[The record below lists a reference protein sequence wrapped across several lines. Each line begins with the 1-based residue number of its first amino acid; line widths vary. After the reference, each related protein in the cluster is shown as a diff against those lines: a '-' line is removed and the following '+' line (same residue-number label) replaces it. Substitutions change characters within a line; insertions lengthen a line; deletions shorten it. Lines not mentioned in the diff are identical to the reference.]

1 MTESMHVS
9 QYNNLIR
16 KKNIKVTAVKKGG
29 IMISESKG
37 KYRNKIV
44 TTEDGLRFDS
54 KKEYEEWLRL
64 KALAKT
70 GAIQDLKRQV
80 KYSFDHNGTHI
91 ANYLADFTYTIRGEK
106 KIVDVKGKITPMY
119 AIKKKM
125 MLAFHGIRITEI
137 K

>member
-29 IMISESKG
+29 ITISESKG

-54 KKEYEEWLRL
+54 KKEYEEWMRL

-80 KYSFDHNGTHI
+80 KYPLVVNGQKVCTYISDFDYMFKGELI
-91 ANYLADFTYTIRGEK
+91 SADSKGAVTPVFRIKEK
-106 KIVDVKGKITPMY
+106 LFY
-119 AIKKKM
+119 AIYKR
-125 MLAFHGIRITEI
+125 RI
-137 K
+137 KRC